1 MSAGV
6 RRREFLGAAAVGGL
20 AATSGCL
27 GGVARATRCSPTS
40 RAGLVVWNNFAESV
54 SVDVEIET
62 SVLGREVFSDTFD
75 VPAASGSGFET
86 VREPA
91 VVPNLGSYE
100 VTATFRDVVATR
112 SWQVTCRD
120 LHMQPIE
127 LAGDYSMVFTTDAE
141 VPGTPDE

>member
-1 MSAGV
+1 MRAGM

-27 GGVARATRCSPTS
+27 GSVARATRCSPRS
-40 RAGLVVWNNFAESV
+40 QAGLVVWNNFAEPV

-62 SVLGREVFSDTFD
+62 SVLGRVVFSGTFD

-91 VVPNLGSYE
+91 VVSNLGSYE
-100 VTATFRDVVATR
+100 VTAALRDVVATR

-120 LHMQPIE
+120 LHVQPIE
-127 LAGDYSMVFTTDAE
+127 LAGDYDLVFTTDAQ
-141 VPGTPDE
+141 VPEAADD